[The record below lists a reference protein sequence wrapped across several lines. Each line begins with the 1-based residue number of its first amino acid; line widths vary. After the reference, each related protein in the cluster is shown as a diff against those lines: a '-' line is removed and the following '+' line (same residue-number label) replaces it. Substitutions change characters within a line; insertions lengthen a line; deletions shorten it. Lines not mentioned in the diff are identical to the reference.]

1 MSVDR
6 APQTLGT
13 AQPGSSV
20 PPLPRLPQ
28 HAPFQLIDR
37 IIAADLTAG
46 YLVAQRLLTANDALW
61 PAEQLQHPTAV
72 VPTEFPNTL
81 LIEALCQTAACI
93 NSLSQQSAQPAA
105 APSQTGPN
113 RATTPVTA
121 ATTEHRGYLVSIADL
136 RFPSVAQIGETIT
149 LEVQRQQQL
158 GSLMAFSVRAFV
170 RTSVRPES
178 SGPVPSSKAS
188 PVPSPTPLVP
198 THHLDPAA
206 PPNDPDLTREIVSGR
221 LLFAV
226 TLA

>member
-1 MSVDR
+1 M
-6 APQTLGT
+6 
-13 AQPGSSV
+13 

-81 LIEALCQTAACI
+81 LIEALCQTAACM

-105 APSQTGPN
+105 APSPAGPD

-149 LEVQRQQQL
+149 LQVQRQQQL

-170 RTSVRPES
+170 RTEALPAHCA
-178 SGPVPSSKAS
+178 PVPSSKAI
-188 PVPSPTPLVP
+188 PVPSPTHLVP
-198 THHLDPAA
+198 TPHLHPAA

>member
-1 MSVDR
+1 M
-6 APQTLGT
+6 
-13 AQPGSSV
+13 
-20 PPLPRLPQ
+20 LPQ

-46 YLVAQRLLTANDALW
+46 YLVAQRQLTANDALW

-93 NSLSQQSAQPAA
+93 NSLSQQQSSQPAA
-105 APSQTGPN
+105 EPSQAGPD

-121 ATTEHRGYLVSIADL
+121 ATTEHRGYLVSISDL
-136 RFPSVAQIGETIT
+136 RFPSVAHIGETIT
-149 LEVQRQQQL
+149 LQVQRQQQL

-170 RTSVRPES
+170 RAESPAEIRHPALPSES
-178 SGPVPSSKAS
+178 SPLLDKTHLISPAVPQ
-188 PVPSPTPLVP
+188 
-198 THHLDPAA
+198 
-206 PPNDPDLTREIVSGR
+206 NDPDLTREIVSGR

>member
-93 NSLSQQSAQPAA
+93 NTLSQQQSAQPAA
-105 APSQTGPN
+105 APSHAEPD

-121 ATTEHRGYLVSIADL
+121 ATTEHRGYLVSISDL

-149 LEVQRQQQL
+149 LQVQRQQQL

-170 RTSVRPES
+170 RTSGGPES
-178 SGPVPSSKAS
+178 SGPVRSSNAS
-188 PVPSPTPLVP
+188 PVLDQA
-198 THHLDPAA
+198 HHLDPAA